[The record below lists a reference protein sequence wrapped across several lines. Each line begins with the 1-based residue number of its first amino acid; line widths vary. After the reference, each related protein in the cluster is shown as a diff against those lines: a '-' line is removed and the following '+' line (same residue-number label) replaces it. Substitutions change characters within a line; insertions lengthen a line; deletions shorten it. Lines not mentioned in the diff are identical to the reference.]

1 MLKVVLADDHA
12 IIRYGLKQITLEE
25 YPDVRVYE
33 ANNSNEVFKIVKE
46 HPLDL
51 IILDITM
58 PSRDGIEVLKDIK
71 KSHPKLPVLILSMHS
86 EERFAVRAL
95 KAGAYGYLTKTSAP
109 DELGQAIKKI
119 LKGGKYITPSLAEL
133 LADSF
138 EQGAAESA
146 SQVLSDRE
154 YQVFLL
160 IASGKSVSECAEE
173 ISLSVNT
180 ISTYRARI
188 LEKLKLKTNADL
200 TRYAI
205 NHGLID

>member
-1 MLKVVLADDHA
+1 MLKIVLADDHA
-12 IIRYGLKQITLEE
+12 IIRYGLKQIILEE
-25 YPDVRVYE
+25 YPDALIYE
-33 ANNSNEVFKIVKE
+33 AENSNDVFKIVKE
-46 HPLDL
+46 NPLDL
-51 IILDITM
+51 IVLDITM
-58 PSRDGIEVLKDIK
+58 PSRDGIEVLKELK
-71 KSHPKLPVLILSMHS
+71 KSNPKLPVLILSMHS

-95 KAGAYGYLTKTSAP
+95 KSGAAGYLTKTSAP

-138 EQGAAESA
+138 EQGEIESA
-146 SQVLSDRE
+146 ATVLSDRE

>member
-1 MLKVVLADDHA
+1 MLKIVLADDHA
-12 IIRYGLKQITLEE
+12 IIRYGLKQIILEE
-25 YPDVRVYE
+25 YTDAHIYE
-33 ANNSNEVFKIVKE
+33 AQNSNEVFKTVKK

-51 IILDITM
+51 VILDISM
-58 PSRDGIEVLKDIK
+58 PSRDGIEVLKDLK

-95 KAGAYGYLTKTSAP
+95 KSGAHGYLTKTSAP

-119 LKGGKYITPSLAEL
+119 LKGGKFITPSLAEL

-138 EQGAAESA
+138 EHRESQSDA
-146 SQVLSDRE
+146 TVLSDRE

-180 ISTYRARI
+180 ISTYRSRI

-205 NHGLID
+205 NYGLID

>member
-1 MLKVVLADDHA
+1 MLKIVLADDHA
-12 IIRYGLKQITLEE
+12 IIRFGLKQIILED
-25 YPDVRVYE
+25 YPDATVYE
-33 ANNSNEVFKIVKE
+33 AQDSNEVFKIVRE

-51 IILDITM
+51 LVLDITM
-58 PSRDGIEVLKDIK
+58 PSRDGIEVLKDLK
-71 KSHPKLPVLILSMHS
+71 KAYPKLPVLILSMHS
-86 EERFAVRAL
+86 EKRFAVRAL
-95 KAGAYGYLTKTSAP
+95 KSGAHGYLTKTGAP
-109 DELGQAIKKI
+109 DELGQAVKKI

-138 EQGAAESA
+138 EQGENDSA
-146 SQVLSDRE
+146 VSLLSDRE

-180 ISTYRARI
+180 ISTYRSRI
-188 LEKLKLKTNADL
+188 LEKLNLKTNADL

>member
-12 IIRYGLKQITLEE
+12 IIRYGLKQIILEE
-25 YPDVRVYE
+25 YPDAHVHE
-33 ANNSNEVFKIVKE
+33 AQNSNEVFKIVRDE
-46 HPLDL
+46 ALDL

-58 PSRDGIEVLKDIK
+58 PSRDGIEVLKDLK
-71 KSHPKLPVLILSMHS
+71 KSKPKLPVLILSMHS

-95 KAGAYGYLTKTSAP
+95 KSGAAGYLTKTSAP

-138 EQGAAESA
+138 EQGEAESA
-146 SQVLSDRE
+146 ANILSDRE

>member
-1 MLKVVLADDHA
+1 MLKIVLADDHA
-12 IIRYGLKQITLEE
+12 IIRYGLKQVIREE
-25 YPDVRVYE
+25 YPDALIYE
-33 ANNSNEVFKIVKE
+33 AENSSDVFKIVRE

-51 IILDITM
+51 IVLDITM
-58 PSRDGIEVLKDIK
+58 PSRDGIEVLKDLK
-71 KSHPKLPVLILSMHS
+71 KSNPKLPILILSMHS

-95 KAGAYGYLTKTSAP
+95 KSGAAGYLTKTSAP

-138 EQGAAESA
+138 EQGEIESA
-146 SQVLSDRE
+146 ANVLSDRE

>member
-1 MLKVVLADDHA
+1 MLKVILADDHA
-12 IIRYGLKQITLEE
+12 IIRYGLKQIILEE
-25 YPDVRVYE
+25 YPDARVHE
-33 ANNSNEVFKIVKE
+33 AQNSNEVFRIVRDDA
-46 HPLDL
+46 LDL

-58 PSRDGIEVLKDIK
+58 PSRDGIEVLKDLK
-71 KSHPKLPVLILSMHS
+71 KSNPKLPVLILSMHS

-95 KAGAYGYLTKTSAP
+95 KSGAAGYLTKTSAP

-138 EQGAAESA
+138 EQGEVESA
-146 SQVLSDRE
+146 ANILSDRE

>member
-1 MLKVVLADDHA
+1 MLKIVIADDHS
-12 IIRYGLKQITLEE
+12 IIRYGLKQIILEE
-25 YPDVRVYE
+25 YPDALIHE
-33 ANNSNEVFKIVKE
+33 AQNSSDVFKIVKE
-46 HPLDL
+46 NSLDL
-51 IILDITM
+51 IVLDITM

-71 KSHPKLPVLILSMHS
+71 KSNPKLPILILSMHS

-95 KAGAYGYLTKTSAP
+95 KSGAHGYLTKTSAP

-138 EQGAAESA
+138 EQGEIESA
-146 SQVLSDRE
+146 ASVLSDRE

-160 IASGKSVSECAEE
+160 IASGKSVSDCAEE

-188 LEKLKLKTNADL
+188 LEKLNLKTNADL

>member
-1 MLKVVLADDHA
+1 MLKIVLADDHA
-12 IIRYGLKQITLEE
+12 IIRYGLKQIILEE
-25 YPDVRVYE
+25 YPGAVIYE
-33 ANNSNEVFKIVKE
+33 AQNSNEVLHLVKN
-46 HPLDL
+46 HSLDL
-51 IILDITM
+51 IVLDITM
-58 PSRDGIEVLKDIK
+58 PSRDGIEVLKELK
-71 KSHPKLPVLILSMHS
+71 KLHPKLPVLILSMHS

-95 KAGAYGYLTKTSAP
+95 KSGAHGYLTKTSAP
-109 DELGQAIKKI
+109 DDLGQAIRKI
-119 LKGGKYITPSLAEL
+119 LKGGKFITPSLAEL

-138 EQGAAESA
+138 EQNQEESA
-146 SQVLSDRE
+146 ANLLSDRE

-160 IASGKSVSECAEE
+160 IAAGNSVSECAEK

-205 NHGLID
+205 DHGLID